1 MSSPTRSETT
11 FDSKQ
16 APQMPD
22 VPPPLALAR
31 MMTGYAVAQLIYVAA
46 RLGLADL
53 LKEGPQSV
61 DELARLT
68 ETDKN
73 SLYRVMRGLAAV
85 GIFQETD
92 AAGFELTAVGRCL
105 CTGAPGSM
113 SAMALCSDESYF
125 VWGHLLHTVKTG
137 ETAFNHLYDMDRY
150 QYLRE
155 HPEAAAK
162 FHAAMSGLSA
172 QVAQAVVMLYDLSAF
187 AHVIDVGGGSG
198 TLLLTLL
205 RAQPSLRGVLFDQP
219 AVIEEARA
227 QFATEQDAALA
238 KRCEV
243 VAGDFLTSVPAGG
256 DLYLLSH
263 VLHNWDDENCRRILR
278 NCRAAIA
285 QHESKLLLIEIVL
298 PVHLNQSPM
307 TYPTVMTDLQM
318 LVMTG
323 GRERTES
330 EFRSLLRDA
339 GFELRRVIQ
348 TRGLDSLIECVPV

>member
-1 MSSPTRSETT
+1 MPSVP
-11 FDSKQ
+11 
-16 APQMPD
+16 PQM
-22 VPPPLALAR
+22 ALAR
-31 MMTGYAVAQLIYVAA
+31 LMTGYAVAQLIYVAA
-46 RLGLADL
+46 KLGLADL
-53 LKEGPQSV
+53 LKDGPQSI

-73 SLYRVMRGLAAV
+73 SLYRVMRGLVAAGV
-85 GIFQETD
+85 FQEND
-92 AAGFELTAVGRCL
+92 ATGFELSAVGQCL
-105 CTGAPGSM
+105 CTGVPGSM

-172 QVAQAVVMLYDLSAF
+172 QIAEAVVKLYDLSTF
-187 AHVIDVGGGSG
+187 DKVIDVGGGSG

-205 RAQPSLRGVLFDQP
+205 RAHPSLRGVLFDQP
-219 AVIEEARA
+219 AVVEE
-227 QFATEQDAALA
+227 ATEQFAKEPIAALA

-256 DLYLLSH
+256 DAYLLSH
-263 VLHNWDDENCRRILR
+263 VLHNWDDENCRSILR
-278 NCRAAIA
+278 NCRAAMGE
-285 QHESKLLLIEIVL
+285 QSKLLLIEIVL
-298 PVHLNQSPM
+298 PGRLNQSPM
-307 TYPTVMTDLQM
+307 TYPIVMTDLQM

-323 GRERTES
+323 GRERTEP
-330 EFRSLLRDA
+330 EFRALLQDA
-339 GFELRRVIQ
+339 GFELQRVIQ